1 MSHLFVLRSVGIQP
15 IKFVQ
20 RIVYFVMPVL
30 DVIDVGI
37 NHVISGSDWRL
48 IVDNLGF
55 VDKLEAWTYHT
66 SSELFV
72 NSKYVRFVLV
82 VKSYAIGQVIFVPQR
97 ENVCKRGLFAIVGAI
112 HLRFGY
118 CKGRVC

>member
-30 DVIDVGI
+30 DVMAVGI
-37 NHVISGSDWRL
+37 NHVIRGSDWRL
-48 IVDNLGF
+48 KVDNLGF
-55 VDKLEAWTYHT
+55 VDKLAAWTYHT

-72 NSKYVRFVLV
+72 NSKYVRFVFV
-82 VKSYAIGQVIFVPQR
+82 VKSYAMGHVIFVPHN
-97 ENVCKRGLFAIVGAI
+97 EKVCNKGLFAIVGAI
-112 HLRFGY
+112 HLRFGWL
-118 CKGRVC
+118 